1 MLLIGLVVGVDY
13 SPLYLERESEERARG
28 ASPEQALA
36 VAAATSGRSVRCWPR
51 SPCSRPER
59 GQGEGGGVWRA

>member
-13 SPLYLERESEERARG
+13 SPLYLEREREERARG

-51 SPCSRPER
+51 SPCSRR
-59 GQGEGGGVWRA
+59 